1 LYRAHDTLLRLM
13 TGPYAPA
20 LLAIALTLLVGFAS
34 FALISL
40 HERERRAARVS
51 FLAAL
56 LTSLPLVT
64 AALLL
69 SVVAQKVVLIGLGL
83 LVVGGLVSWFL
94 PVGRPPYDNGQPSL
108 RHDERDI
115 MFARGRLRPG
125 SPEYDVYY
133 KMRPENQAGDDRTRS
148 LPGLLSA
155 NAERAEP
162 VSFALAKACFAITG
176 ALREEV
182 EGPVAADTYQG
193 SPAEM
198 TAMIKSLG
206 RHLGARSIG
215 VTRLQPY
222 HIYTH
227 TGRGTGTWGGAIKLE
242 HQWAIAFS
250 VEMDFHEMSHAPNAP
265 VVAES
270 ARQYVEGARI
280 ALQLAGMIRELGYPA
295 RAHQD
300 GNYQVIAP
308 LVARDAG
315 LGEIGRMGLLMTPVL
330 GPRVRLGVVTTDL
343 PLQPDTPGHDLSVID
358 FCTICKKCA
367 VNCPTASI
375 PSGDRTPAGDTAW
388 RWQIDSET
396 CFRYWASIGSDCGRC
411 MRVCPYSHPDS
422 PAHNLVRW
430 AISHSGVARRV
441 LLWMDDLFYGRK
453 PK

>member
-1 LYRAHDTLLRLM
+1 M
-13 TGPYAPA
+13 NGPLTAA
-20 LLAIALTLLVGFAS
+20 LLAIALTLLGGFAT

-40 HERERRAARVS
+40 HERERRAALIS
-51 FLAAL
+51 SLTAL
-56 LTSLPLVT
+56 LTSLPLVL

-69 SVVAQKVVLIGLGL
+69 PEEVQQAILTGLGL
-83 LVVGGLVSWFL
+83 LAAVGLMSWFL
-94 PVGRPPYDNGQPSL
+94 PVGRPRRDNGQPSL

-115 MFARGRLRPG
+115 MFARGQLRPG
-125 SPEYDVYY
+125 TPEYDAYY
-133 KMRPENQAGDDRTRS
+133 DIRPENQASDDRTRS

-155 NAERAEP
+155 NAEKAEP

-182 EGPVAADTYQG
+182 DGPVAADKHQG

-198 TAMIKSLG
+198 TAMVKSLG

-215 VTRLQPY
+215 ITRLQPY
-222 HIYTH
+222 HIYSH
-227 TGRGTGTWGGAIKLE
+227 TGRGTGTWGGPITLA
-242 HQWAIAFS
+242 HQWAIAFTL
-250 VEMDFHEMSHAPNAP
+250 EMDFYEMAHAPNAP

-280 ALQLAGMIRELGYPA
+280 ALQLAGLIRELGYPA
-295 RAHQD
+295 RSHQD

-315 LGEIGRMGLLMTPVL
+315 LGEIGRMGILMTPEL

-343 PLQPDTPGHDLSVID
+343 PLQPDAAGHDLSVID

-367 VNCPTASI
+367 SNCPTASI
-375 PSGDRTPAGDTAW
+375 PTGDRTPAGDHAW

-396 CFRYWASIGSDCGRC
+396 CFRYWANIGSDCGRC

-430 AISHSGVARRV
+430 AIRRSGVARRV

>member
-1 LYRAHDTLLRLM
+1 M
-13 TGPYAPA
+13 TGSFAAA
-20 LLAIALTLLVGFAS
+20 LLAIALVMLAGFAS

-40 HERERRAARVS
+40 HERERRAALVS

-56 LTSLPLVT
+56 VTSVPLVL

-69 SVVAQKVVLIGLGL
+69 PEVIQLAILIGLGL
-83 LVVGGLVSWFL
+83 LAAVGLVLWFL
-94 PVGRPPYDNGQPSL
+94 PVGRPACDNGRPSL

-125 SPEYDVYY
+125 TPEYDTYY
-133 KMRPENQAGDDRTRS
+133 AMRPENQAGDDRTRS
-148 LPGLLSA
+148 LPGLLSPD
-155 NAERAEP
+155 AERAEP
-162 VSFALAKACFAITG
+162 VSFALARTCFAITN
-176 ALREEV
+176 ALREQV
-182 EGPVAADTYQG
+182 DGPVATGRHQG
-193 SPAEM
+193 SAAEM

-206 RHLGARSIG
+206 RHLGVCSIG
-215 VTRLQPY
+215 ITRLQPY

-227 TGRGTGTWGGAIKLE
+227 TGRGTGTWGGPITLD
-242 HQWAIAFS
+242 HQWAIAFT
-250 VEMDFHEMSHAPNAP
+250 VEMDFDQMAHAPNAP

-280 ALQLAGMIRELGYPA
+280 ALQLAGLIRDLGYPA

-315 LGEIGRMGLLMTPVL
+315 LGEIGRMGLLMTPEL

-343 PLQPDTPGHDLSVID
+343 PLQPDAPGHDLSVID

-375 PSGDRTPAGDTAW
+375 PSGERTPAGDTAW

-396 CFRYWASIGSDCGRC
+396 CYRYWASIGTDCGRC

-430 AISHSGVARRV
+430 AISRSGVARRV

-453 PK
+453 PGGD